1 MTANNNEN
9 DPLEAQKRLFGTI
22 KNIGSK
28 ISSSNRDSLSTN
40 GEDPAY
46 KFIKN
51 KKKPDYD
58 WTSKLKDEEKEYLK
72 NYPSPIFESQTA
84 FYKRFT
90 AHKNFKRKQLE
101 VNNEV
106 EQKDNVKKSDNSIQ
120 TKEVKVKFHKET
132 FKNKKSFTK
141 ENIRVSV
148 CPNCGS
154 TIKEQDLFCGECGYK
169 LEGINFSQDIEEDKN
184 FKKEDL
190 KNITKAKNL
199 EPKNL
204 EPIEEKKTS
213 DISKDNNKIS
223 KKQSHNNLPIETL
236 EILKS
241 FFDDQLIS
249 ESEYNTLRKSALNL
263 SNNLD
268 SDSSNKKELIPSIK
282 SISREKLSELKV
294 LFDQELIDKEEYD
307 LLRRNLLFKDK

>member
-1 MTANNNEN
+1 MKENNKN

-28 ISSSNRDSLSTN
+28 ISSSNRDSLSKN

-51 KKKPDYD
+51 KRKPDPD
-58 WTSKLKDEEKEYLK
+58 WTSKLKDDEKEYLK

-84 FYKRFT
+84 FYKRFS
-90 AHKNFKRKQLE
+90 AHENFKRKQLE
-101 VNNEV
+101 VNNEA
-106 EQKDNVKKSDNSIQ
+106 EQKNNVKISDNSIQ
-120 TKEVKVKFHKET
+120 TKEEKVKFQKET
-132 FKNKKSFTK
+132 FKNKKLLKK
-141 ENIRVSV
+141 EDIKKEARVSV
-148 CPNCGS
+148 CPNCGA
-154 TIKEQDLFCGECGYK
+154 TIKEEDLFCGECGYK
-169 LEGINFSQDIEEDKN
+169 LEGINFSQDIEEDVN

-190 KNITKAKNL
+190 KNIA
-199 EPKNL
+199 EAKNL

-213 DISKDNNKIS
+213 DISKDNNITT

-268 SDSSNKKELIPSIK
+268 SDSSNSKELIPSIK
-282 SISREKLSELKV
+282 SISREKLTELKV

-307 LLRRNLLFKDK
+307 LLRRNLLFTK